1 MLTTRLLSKL
11 PNARALLMPT
21 ISAVN
26 NLTGQ
31 DIATDVNK
39 FQNNFKPFG
48 QLACQY
54 CSASTTTTTPA
65 GVNDKTNSGDNG
77 ILKRVLKKV
86 GFTPNSKARLRV
98 SSHMLYES
106 VADKINYLA
115 FFKDFDMPNTFNSWF
130 LVTELHVWML
140 LLRSMAEGSETGE
153 DGRFLRNCIVEAMW
167 GDVNTRAKKLGANN
181 PSRTRQQ
188 IEELSEQFQAALI
201 AYDEGIMSEDRVLAA
216 ALWRRFFELNCEEY
230 ERIERLVK
238 YVRSQVQMLDN
249 LPRQDFLIK
258 PKIPWQD
265 LDKIHI

>member
-11 PNARALLMPT
+11 PNTKALLMPT
-21 ISAVN
+21 ISAIN
-26 NLTGQ
+26 NLTVQ

-39 FQNNFKPFG
+39 FQNTFKPQG

-65 GVNDKTNSGDNG
+65 GVNDKTNAGENG

-249 LPRQDFLIK
+249 LTRQDFLIK